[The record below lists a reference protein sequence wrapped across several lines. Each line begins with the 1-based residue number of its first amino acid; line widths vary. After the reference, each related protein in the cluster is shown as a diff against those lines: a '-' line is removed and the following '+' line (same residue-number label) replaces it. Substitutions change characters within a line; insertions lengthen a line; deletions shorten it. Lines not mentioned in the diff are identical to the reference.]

1 MSSLMQYVQSANL
14 PDLTDAEMASALSE
28 VEESPGRVQYISFSG
43 KKGRYAMGQNK
54 EEPEGHFIV
63 EPKSFMA
70 GWICW
75 KGNRPVDRH
84 EWSIYEKPSAVQE
97 HELQDHGPYRDNEG
111 WAPSLAIGA
120 FSADTATQVKFST
133 NSKSGCNAVRDLIN
147 EVRTRLLSGEPSLP
161 IIEFDSEEFTAQEN
175 TNYKPK
181 LAVAAWASRESVGAF
196 LEGSLPFD
204 DLLSGVDVKKVKRK
218 KK

>member
-28 VEESPGRVQYISFSG
+28 VEEGPSRLQYISFSG

-54 EEPEGHFIV
+54 EEPEGPFIV

-75 KGNRPVDRH
+75 KGSRPVDRH
-84 EWSIYEKPSAVQE
+84 EWSIYEKHSAVQE

-120 FSADTATQVKFST
+120 FSADTGTQVKFST

-147 EVRTRLLSGEPSLP
+147 E
-161 IIEFDSEEFTAQEN
+161 FQSEEFTAQEN

-181 LAVAAWASRESVGAF
+181 LAVEAWASRESVAAF
-196 LEGSLPFD
+196 IDDSLSFN
-204 DLLSGVDVKKVKRK
+204 DLLDGVSVKKVKSK

>member
-1 MSSLMQYVQSANL
+1 
-14 PDLTDAEMASALSE
+14 
-28 VEESPGRVQYISFSG
+28 
-43 KKGRYAMGQNK
+43 MGQNK
-54 EEPEGHFIV
+54 EEPEGPFIV

-84 EWSIYEKPSAVQE
+84 EWSIYEKHSAPQE

-120 FSADTATQVKFST
+120 FSADTGTQVKFST

-147 EVRTRLLSGEPSLP
+147 EVRTRLLSGEASLP
-161 IIEFDSEEFTAQEN
+161 IIEFQSEEFTAQEN

-181 LAVAAWASRESVGAF
+181 LAVEAWASRESVAAYID
-196 LEGSLPFD
+196 GSLSFN
-204 DLLSGVDVKKVKRK
+204 DLLDGVSVKKVKSK

>member
-28 VEESPGRVQYISFSG
+28 VEPNAARVQYISFSG
-43 KKGRYAMGQNK
+43 KTGRYSMGQNK
-54 EEPEGHFIV
+54 EEPEGYFIV
-63 EPKSFMA
+63 EPKTFTA

-75 KGNRPVDRH
+75 KGNRPIDRH
-84 EWSIYEKPSAVQE
+84 EWSLFDKMSAVRE
-97 HELQDHGPYRDNEG
+97 SELQDHGPYRDNEG
-111 WAPSLAIGA
+111 WAQSLGIGA
-120 FSADTATQVKFST
+120 VSADSGTQVKFST

-147 EVRTRLLSGEPSLP
+147 EVRTRLLSDEPSLP
-161 IIEFDSEEFTAQEN
+161 IIEFQSEQFTAQEN
-175 TNYKPK
+175 TNQKPK